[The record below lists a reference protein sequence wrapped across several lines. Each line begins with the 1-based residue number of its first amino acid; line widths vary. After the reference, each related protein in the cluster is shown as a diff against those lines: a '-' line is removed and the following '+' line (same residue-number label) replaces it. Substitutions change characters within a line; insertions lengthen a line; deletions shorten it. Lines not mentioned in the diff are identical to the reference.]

1 MGRGGIMRRKGGGSL
16 HRMPI
21 KSWCAVLLCC
31 TALGCGLFS
40 HYVNTEIKPTFHE
53 LAEYQARSATVETL
67 NRAVSETVQQA
78 PDWVNHIYTL
88 ENGMVALNAAAVT
101 AAQTDLVT
109 AVERAMTQLPEHSET
124 IPFGSL
130 TNNSLL
136 GGHGPGWRM
145 TMRPQGYVQSRLRES
160 ARSLA
165 INSVQY
171 SIHLVLTVTVNM
183 ILDGRSSTITV
194 EHDVLLASVIVTG
207 QTPNYYAAD

>member
-1 MGRGGIMRRKGGGSL
+1 MRRKGGGSL
-16 HRMPI
+16 HRIPI
-21 KSWCAVLLCC
+21 KGWCAVLLFC

-40 HYVNTEIKPTFHE
+40 HYVNTEIKPTLHE

-88 ENGMVALNAAAVT
+88 DNGMVALNAAAVT

-109 AVERAMTQLPEHSET
+109 AVERAMAQLPEHRET

-136 GGHGPGWRM
+136 GGLGPGWRM
-145 TMRPQGYVQSRLRES
+145 TMRPQGYVQSRLCES

-171 SIHLVLTVTVNM
+171 SMHLELTVTVNM

>member
-1 MGRGGIMRRKGGGSL
+1 MGGGGIMRRKSSG
-16 HRMPI
+16 PI
-21 KSWCAVLLCC
+21 RQLPMKVRCAVVLCC
-31 TALGCGLFS
+31 AALGCGLFS
-40 HYVNTEIKPTFHE
+40 HYVNTEIKPTLHE

-67 NRAVSETVQQA
+67 NRAVSETMRQA
-78 PDWVNHIYTL
+78 PDWNNHIYAL
-88 ENGMVALNAAAVT
+88 QNGMVALDAAAVT

-109 AVERAMTQLPEHSET
+109 AAERAMAQLPEHSET

-136 GGHGPGWRM
+136 GGLGPGWRM

-160 ARSLA
+160 TRSLA

-171 SIHLVLTVTVNM
+171 SVELVLTVTVNM

-194 EHDVLLASVIVTG
+194 EHEVLIASIIVTG